1 MTKRLV
7 IFLHGVGSSGA
18 DLAVLG
24 QLWQERLPETHFS
37 APNAPQAFGQSG
49 GWQWFSLNG
58 ITEANRPQRIVE
70 ARPEFDRTIRAIF
83 QQHGV
88 DPSQDKLALVGFSQG
103 SIMALDALVSGRWPL
118 AAVVAFSGRLATQQ
132 EGAVPSVPALL
143 VHGQRDPVIPWQ
155 ESQQAQ
161 EKLQALGIPVQNVW
175 DATAGH
181 TITQQGADKAGEF
194 LAKHL
199 A

>member
-1 MTKRLV
+1 MTKKLV

-24 QLWQERLPETHFS
+24 QLWQERLPDTHFS
-37 APNAPQAFGQSG
+37 APNAPQAFGQGG

-58 ITEANRPQRIVE
+58 ITEANRPQRIIE
-70 ARPEFDRTIRAIF
+70 ARAEFDQTIQAIC
-83 QQHGV
+83 QQQGV
-88 DPSQDKLALVGFSQG
+88 DPSQDKLVFVGFSQG

-118 AAVVAFSGRLATQQ
+118 AAVVAFSGRLATLQ
-132 EGAVPSVPALL
+132 GKPGKAVPTLL

-161 EKLQALGIPVQNVW
+161 EKLQALGIPVQVSW

-181 TITQQGADKAGEF
+181 TITQQGAENAGEF
-194 LAKHL
+194 LKKHL